1 MNESNLL
8 RLKQQIEKAKTTI
21 SELSGRKQYLIK
33 QLKDNWGCSS
43 VEEAKEKMAILSNE
57 IEELNLK
64 IESGIQE
71 LEEKYQ
77 L

>member
-21 SELSGRKQYLIK
+21 SELSGRKQYLMK
-33 QLKDNWGCSS
+33 QLKDNWECSS